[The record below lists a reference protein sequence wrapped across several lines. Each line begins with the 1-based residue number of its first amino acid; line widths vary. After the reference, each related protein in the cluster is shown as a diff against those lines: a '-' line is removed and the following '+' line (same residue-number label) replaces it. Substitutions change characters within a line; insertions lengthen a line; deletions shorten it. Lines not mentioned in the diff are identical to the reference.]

1 MNNEIKIQQSK
12 GNNKV
17 EISNN
22 FTQYFEQLAKKHADD
37 AKESELL
44 AKDWA
49 NKLGST
55 VDDTEYSSKHYALK
69 SKEEHDGAVTDI
81 ATAKTE
87 LEQSIATGLED
98 YNTNAQAKSDSLQ
111 TQFDTSISDIK
122 KQETT
127 SVNAVKTTQT
137 TAETSITALKTSA
150 KLTITNGIA
159 DITANK
165 EQSMSA
171 IDENRETSLAEIES
185 AKSGAVSSLNETK
198 DNAVTTI
205 KQTGDEEYNKIIST
219 GIDAKAN
226 SDLSNLTEA
235 GEKHFLNK
243 SQITNCLLEVPQRI
257 KLELNDGVLT
267 LKAGSQV
274 IIPDGFEAD
283 GTTPKFDYVITE
295 QDMQYHNISQFDKVF
310 LVITKDLTNFVGYQ
324 EEYVSS
330 GSTEQTTTGTHY
342 NTTTNIVTSK
352 LTSGV
357 TYEVSL
363 PICTLSTDSN
373 GDTTSFNIFN
383 GMGYIGST
391 VWVDKGVKGLIPN
404 GRNSDGSL
412 INEET
417 TTNRLSLKTYTTETI
432 NSLDIWIYRNSAEN
446 LIQII
451 PSIETNST
459 PPAGFY
465 GVNKEKNI
473 IISHL
478 NEQEHCFNA
487 GIGSISN
494 GKITSFAPKFPFRA
508 LDYSDKSM
516 ITGWSFQSNKYKNL
530 TLGASGTHYIA
541 PADGWFVINKRST
554 GAQQYVNF
562 GKIGSIPTVGSFIA
576 YASGVE
582 CWSFQSVLKGEEV
595 KVYYTCGGK
604 LEWFRFIYAVGS
616 NPST

>member
-1 MNNEIKIQQSK
+1 MSKLERKNHKVFGINATETKVGQFGSANATTKITTKDVEKIQALDAWEQGWEAGAV
-12 GNNKV
+12 GNNRYP
-17 EISNN
+17 
-22 FTQYFEQLAKKHADD
+22 TQQERTGVDYEHSYQIGYMLQEGVPEWH
-37 AKESELL
+37 
-44 AKDWA
+44 KDTTY
-49 NKLGST
+49 NKGSIVKAYNGT
-55 VDDTEYSSKHYALK
+55 TLQIYVSPVDDNLNNP
-69 SKEEHDGAVTDI
+69 VTDTTKWI
-81 ATAKTE
+81 P
-87 LEQSIATGLED
+87 GL
-98 YNTNAQAKSDSLQ
+98 
-111 TQFDTSISDIK
+111 
-122 KQETT
+122 
-127 SVNAVKTTQT
+127 
-137 TAETSITALKTSA
+137 
-150 KLTITNGIA
+150 
-159 DITANK
+159 
-165 EQSMSA
+165 
-171 IDENRETSLAEIES
+171 
-185 AKSGAVSSLNETK
+185 
-198 DNAVTTI
+198 
-205 KQTGDEEYNKIIST
+205 
-219 GIDAKAN
+219 AN

-274 IIPDGFEAD
+274 IIPNGFEAD

-295 QDMQYHNISQFDKVF
+295 EDIQYYNTSQFDKVF
-310 LVITKDLTNFVGYQ
+310 LVITKDLTNFVGHQ
-324 EEYVSS
+324 EEKVSS
-330 GSTEQTTTGTHY
+330 GSTEQTTAGIHY
-342 NTTTNIVTSK
+342 NTTLNIITSK
-352 LTSGV
+352 LSSGG
-357 TYEVSL
+357 TCEVSL

-373 GDTTSFNIFN
+373 GAVTSFNIFN
-383 GMGYIGST
+383 GIGYIGST
-391 VWVDKGVKGLIPN
+391 VWVDKEVKGLIPD

-516 ITGWSFQSNKYKNL
+516 ITGWSFPSNKYINL
-530 TLGASGTHYIA
+530 TLGASGTSYAA
-541 PADGWFVINKRST
+541 PTEGWFVVNKRAT
-554 GAQQYVNF
+554 GPQQYVNI
-562 GKIGSIPTVGSFIA
+562 GKIGSVSDVGSFTA

-582 CWSFQSVLKGEEV
+582 CWSFQHVLKGEEV

-604 LEWFRFIYAVGS
+604 LEWFRFLYAVGS
-616 NPST
+616 QP